1 MNLDIT
7 NDITFRKLGIF
18 MTFMDDAVSRCAA
31 CSIPVLAFAQITL
44 LTY

>member
-18 MTFMDDAVSRCAA
+18 MAFMEKGNIAA
-31 CSIPVLAFAQITL
+31 RRKP
-44 LTY
+44 LT